1 MHEHD
6 PLTHRII
13 GCAVAVHRELGPG
26 LLESTYERAL
36 CVEFRDTGLAYAR
49 QVGVPVL
56 YKGEVVG
63 DYRADLVV
71 EGQVVVEIESVDKLA
86 GLHQAQLLAY
96 MRVLRLSSGLL
107 LNFNGEVLRTG
118 IKRLVL

>member
-1 MHEHD
+1 
-6 PLTHRII
+6 
-13 GCAVAVHRELGPG
+13 
-26 LLESTYERAL
+26 
-36 CVEFRDTGLAYAR
+36 
-49 QVGVPVL
+49 VGVPVL

-71 EGQVVVEIESVDKLA
+71 EGQVVVKSVDKLA

-107 LNFNGEVLRTG
+107 LNFNGELLRTG
-118 IKRLVL
+118 IKRLAL